1 MYAFHP
7 PPVCWLEAF
16 SYQPPSGYPHIY
28 NLYPIAIVLF
38 RTVLLRATGA
48 LCYARVLYCTNSPE
62 IAGAKANIVL
72 KAPGLHF
79 YQVIEPG
86 WACSSKGPYCI

>member
-1 MYAFHP
+1 MHSTPHLYVGWKPFHTT
-7 PPVCWLEAF
+7 
-16 SYQPPSGYPHIY
+16 PHIFC
-28 NLYPIAIVLF
+28 NLYPVAIVLF

-86 WACSSKGPYCI
+86 WACSSKGPDCI